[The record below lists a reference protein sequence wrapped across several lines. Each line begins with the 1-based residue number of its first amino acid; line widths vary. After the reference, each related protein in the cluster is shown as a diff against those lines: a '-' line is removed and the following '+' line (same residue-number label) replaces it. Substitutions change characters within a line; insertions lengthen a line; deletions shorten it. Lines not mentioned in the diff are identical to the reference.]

1 MMRLNLQIAFLLLLS
16 STALQAAQK
25 KVLILHEGSRLL
37 PYQAIVSRELQAEIA
52 SDDGLDTEVFEEY
65 LDNWRLDADLL
76 RSANALET
84 KYSGRRFD
92 VVVADGTGALRLL
105 TKGPPEF
112 LRGTAV
118 IFVSVAVNEGL
129 ATLPSNITGVATHVD
144 YAGTIR
150 LAQALQ
156 PDLKNIYY
164 IESEPF
170 SDGAPKNE
178 MLRGEIASL
187 HKGLEIS
194 FWEREDLGSLLQKV
208 GNLPPHSAVL
218 FDNYFEDLGGH
229 TYIPAEACAQV
240 ADHSNAPVYAAYQTM
255 IGNCAVGGVVVNF
268 EALARQSARM
278 ILGLLHGA
286 KISDFPVEKSQNQLA
301 IDWRQL
307 ERFDLPERLIPP
319 GAIVYFRE
327 PTLWTLYRWYFIT
340 GGAVFLVQMILI
352 FKLAIEGKRRKR
364 SENSTRE
371 LAGRLIHAQEE
382 ERRRIAAELHDD
394 VCQRLALVCLQLDTI
409 RAAPPRSQESLVR
422 ELSVLYDETDL
433 ISSDIHQFSRELH
446 PAILERLGLI
456 PALHRF
462 CDEFTV
468 HRKIVV
474 HFSTNGEEAVLD
486 QEVALVMFR
495 IGQECLMNIS
505 KHSGAESCDVTLRF
519 SHDRVTLEICDTGT
533 GFDLQEQKGSTG
545 LGLQS
550 MRERLRSVSG
560 SLRVHSAPGRGTR
573 VHAEVPIDRAVT
585 EKAQTDVDH
594 AKANEPNV
602 PAA

>member
-1 MMRLNLQIAFLLLLS
+1 MC
-16 STALQAAQK
+16 
-25 KVLILHEGSRLL
+25 H
-37 PYQAIVSRELQAEIA
+37 
-52 SDDGLDTEVFEEY
+52 
-65 LDNWRLDADLL
+65 WL
-76 RSANALET
+76 RS
-84 KYSGRRFD
+84 
-92 VVVADGTGALRLL
+92 
-105 TKGPPEF
+105 
-112 LRGTAV
+112 
-118 IFVSVAVNEGL
+118 
-129 ATLPSNITGVATHVD
+129 
-144 YAGTIR
+144 
-150 LAQALQ
+150 
-156 PDLKNIYY
+156 
-164 IESEPF
+164 
-170 SDGAPKNE
+170 
-178 MLRGEIASL
+178 
-187 HKGLEIS
+187 
-194 FWEREDLGSLLQKV
+194 
-208 GNLPPHSAVL
+208 
-218 FDNYFEDLGGH
+218 
-229 TYIPAEACAQV
+229 
-240 ADHSNAPVYAAYQTM
+240 
-255 IGNCAVGGVVVNF
+255 
-268 EALARQSARM
+268 
-278 ILGLLHGA
+278 
-286 KISDFPVEKSQNQLA
+286 FP
-301 IDWRQL
+301 W
-307 ERFDLPERLIPP
+307 
-319 GAIVYFRE
+319 
-327 PTLWTLYRWYFIT
+327 
-340 GGAVFLVQMILI
+340 LVQQGLQG
-352 FKLAIEGKRRKR
+352 AG
-364 SENSTRE
+364 E
-371 LAGRLIHAQEE
+371 LAGGIGGNVGHAPGYMAVGTHQHCAAQPHVNAVGIMRIRQLLHIERQPGFFRDIAAGLEPDIAERPRDHGEILVEPVQRRLLARHVEPEMRETATRPVGRRIDAGEMAAARRAVGNDRAPLVAEAERLADAVQVIVEVVDPEANVVLVARADRLIHAQEE